1 MQSSLILDALLASHT
16 FFLAALLSLPQFLP
30 QDHHFLLAMLKNA
43 FSMNDGM
50 VGKSLAISS
59 RGGYRV
65 GLHSRDNRSACAK
78 PHLNCAGRRVTLLR
92 MMTNQWS
99 EGFAECCL
107 VAFFLLWWLV
117 DLCTPWATKSF
128 YRLLHSQILNNPGSW
143 IAPGPSVVGCI
154 VGLSVARTKHLA
166 GRPSS
171 GQPYNR
177 IRDPQAANLF
187 CR

>member
-1 MQSSLILDALLASHT
+1 MHFWHPT

-50 VGKSLAISS
+50 VGKSLAIFS

-65 GLHSRDNRSACAK
+65 GLHSRGNRSACAK
-78 PHLNCAGRRVTLLR
+78 PHLNCGRSSGYVTTNGDESMEWRVCRVLSR
-92 MMTNQWS
+92 
-99 EGFAECCL
+99 
-107 VAFFLLWWLV
+107 WLV

-171 GQPYNR
+171 GRP
-177 IRDPQAANLF
+177 
-187 CR
+187 

>member
-1 MQSSLILDALLASHT
+1 MHFWHPT

-50 VGKSLAISS
+50 VGKSLAIFS
-59 RGGYRV
+59 RGDTV
-65 GLHSRDNRSACAK
+65 SAFTPETIGVHVPNLILIA
-78 PHLNCAGRRVTLLR
+78 AGRRITSLR

-128 YRLLHSQILNNPGSW
+128 YQLLHSQILNNPGSW

-171 GQPYNR
+171 GRP
-177 IRDPQAANLF
+177 
-187 CR
+187 